1 MTRQTRLPSFSAALA
16 GIPAGIQTVG
26 PWDGRRQ
33 LFVRFAGEAETATI
47 YTSDALRNE
56 LVRLT
61 GRSRYHSVA
70 IVGRDALVEEEFLSA
85 AFNEAIGIP
94 VMLDHDGQHPASL
107 ERLLPRLSLVQVT
120 LDGTEGT
127 AALQR
132 VGESIRL
139 AASKQVDHAVAI
151 LPGDA
156 TSDAPLLRIVEQLHD
171 ASDATQIVV
180 HVTAAQASEHDRRWT
195 LLLEQAMRLHG
206 DVRVLPRW
214 PANGSRRNPAPE
226 PRQRN
231 VHLWRAGCPPC
242 VSSCSLCCC

>member
-1 MTRQTRLPSFSAALA
+1 MTPRQSRLPSLSAALA

-26 PWDGRRQ
+26 PWGGRRQ

-47 YTSDALRNE
+47 YTSDALRGE

-85 AFNEAIGIP
+85 AFTEAITMP

-107 ERLLPRLSLVQVT
+107 ERLLARLALVQVT
-120 LDGTEGT
+120 LDGSEGT
-127 AALQR
+127 AALR
-132 VGESIRL
+132 HVHESIRL
-139 AASKQVDHAVAI
+139 AASKHVAHAVAL
-151 LPGDA
+151 LPGDT
-156 TSDAPLLRIVEQLHD
+156 TSDAPLLRIVEQLHE
-171 ASDATQIVV
+171 ASEETQIVV

-195 LLLEQAMRLHG
+195 LLLEQAMRMHA

-214 PANGSRRNPAPE
+214 PATGSRRDGGAEPATHAPVGTL
-226 PRQRN
+226 N
-231 VHLWRAGCPPC
+231 
-242 VSSCSLCCC
+242 